1 MDPFEDVSPVTP
13 LDPWQALTTELFRSM
28 MWDMI
33 GPYKMRDEP
42 YKYGQNPASMD
53 VLEAEAQEMW
63 TRKHSMLPFGMDFSL
78 LCYMAAESAS
88 LALIRSDAAME
99 QLPDEKKLEFRT
111 HNVKLGTAIAEA
123 VVSHMLQKGL
133 IKYGEA
139 DEFLAEQ
146 T

>member
-1 MDPFEDVSPVTP
+1 
-13 LDPWQALTTELFRSM
+13 
-28 MWDMI
+28 
-33 GPYKMRDEP
+33 
-42 YKYGQNPASMD
+42 
-53 VLEAEAQEMW
+53 
-63 TRKHSMLPFGMDFSL
+63 
-78 LCYMAAESAS
+78 
-88 LALIRSDAAME
+88 ME